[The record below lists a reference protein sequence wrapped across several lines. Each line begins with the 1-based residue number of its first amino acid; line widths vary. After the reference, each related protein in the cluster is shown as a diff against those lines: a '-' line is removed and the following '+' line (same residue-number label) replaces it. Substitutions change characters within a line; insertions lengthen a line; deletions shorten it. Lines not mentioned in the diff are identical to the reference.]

1 VMIRDEIIKVLQS
14 VTKEKE
20 VHLEIPEIESHGDYS
35 SNIAMQQVARVKEP
49 FDKAQGKQE
58 SKRVKDKNQSPHYI
72 AEEIVKKL
80 RNDKELNKLV
90 EKIEVAGPGF
100 INFWLSKNAL
110 LNNISYINEKKEKFG
125 QGNILKG
132 KRYLLEHTSPNTI
145 KTLHVGHVRNNVL
158 GMAVH
163 NLLETNG
170 AEVYLDAVNNDRGI
184 HVMKAIWAYL
194 KYGEGK
200 VPDKDEKPDQ
210 FVDKF
215 YVKGAKEAED
225 KKAKEEMQELLRKWE
240 GGDLKIRT
248 VWKKL
253 RDWTLKGFEESYK
266 RLGSHHDRQWF
277 ESDYYEGG
285 KKIVEEGLKKGVFK
299 KLPDGAVLSQL
310 KKYNLPDTIV
320 LRADGTSMYHTQDL
334 RLTELKRKTFPS
346 DLYIWDIGPEQTLYL
361 KQLFAMCEQLGI
373 GKRSDYLHLSY
384 GFVFLKTG
392 EKMSSREGNVI
403 SADWLMDEMVGRA
416 KKIIERSET
425 PRHRSGQASRGL
437 TKGDIGKV
445 AEEVGIGA
453 IKYGF
458 LKTARET
465 DIHFDLDESLS
476 LEGNSAPYLQYT
488 VARTQ
493 SVLAKSK
500 RVREQES
507 KRYNNLAI
515 EQFSNYNNEE
525 LLLLRSFIHFP
536 EIIEAAATNYSPNLL
551 CNYLFDLAQKFNNF
565 YNQHR
570 ILDKVNGGEWVV
582 DGDKSNTQHTMH
594 YSPNTQDFRLALTSA
609 TGQILKNGLMILGI
623 ETPGRM

>member
-1 VMIRDEIIKVLQS
+1 M
-14 VTKEKE
+14 
-20 VHLEIPEIESHGDYS
+20 
-35 SNIAMQQVARVKEP
+35 
-49 FDKAQGKQE
+49 
-58 SKRVKDKNQSPHYI
+58 
-72 AEEIVKKL
+72 
-80 RNDKELNKLV
+80 
-90 EKIEVAGPGF
+90 
-100 INFWLSKNAL
+100 
-110 LNNISYINEKKEKFG
+110 
-125 QGNILKG
+125 
-132 KRYLLEHTSPNTI
+132 
-145 KTLHVGHVRNNVL
+145 
-158 GMAVH
+158 
-163 NLLETNG
+163 
-170 AEVYLDAVNNDRGI
+170 
-184 HVMKAIWAYL
+184 
-194 KYGEGK
+194 
-200 VPDKDEKPDQ
+200 
-210 FVDKF
+210 
-215 YVKGAKEAED
+215 
-225 KKAKEEMQELLRKWE
+225 
-240 GGDLKIRT
+240 
-248 VWKKL
+248 
-253 RDWTLKGFEESYK
+253 
-266 RLGSHHDRQWF
+266 
-277 ESDYYEGG
+277 
-285 KKIVEEGLKKGVFK
+285 KKGVFK

-310 KKYNLPDTIV
+310 TKYNLPETIV

-346 DLYIWDIGPEQTLYL
+346 DLYIWDIGPEQSLYL
-361 KQLFAMCEQLGI
+361 KQLFDMCEELGI

-416 KKIIERSET
+416 RKIIDD
-425 PRHRSGQASRGL
+425 
-437 TKGDIGKV
+437 TKTAKMLSNKEKDEI
-445 AEEVGIGA
+445 AESVGIGA

-500 RVREQES
+500 RVKEQES

-570 ILDKVNGGEWVV
+570 ILDKANV
-582 DGDKSNTQHTMH
+582 DKSKTQHTIN
-594 YSPNTQDFRLALTSA
+594 YSPNTQVFRLALTAA
-609 TGQILKNGLMILGI
+609 TGQILKNGLNILGI
-623 ETPGRM
+623 DTLSKM